1 VKEYLE
7 TQKKPLR
14 DKENWADQEIRMVQ
28 QCGFLTAKEV
38 RAGRDSR
45 KLCAAP
51 FFCSMPT
58 WPRAGVL
65 LGFGLRADVSF
76 LSMFWNTRIPNARKK
91 GSGGGKP

>member
-38 RAGRDSR
+38 HAGRDSR
-45 KLCAAP
+45 NFCAAS
-51 FFCSMPT
+51 FF
-58 WPRAGVL
+58 V
-65 LGFGLRADVSF
+65 
-76 LSMFWNTRIPNARKK
+76 
-91 GSGGGKP
+91 